1 MGVGYIQFVAR
12 ELLSRAD
19 FLIPQWL
26 PDGKR
31 VGDEWVARNPTRQD
45 AHLGSFKV
53 NLRTGEW
60 ADFATGE
67 KGTDLVS
74 VFAHLNHLSQGEA
87 AKRLAEA
94 HGLNNKPYS
103 ARSGAE
109 SKAMWK
115 PLAPIP
121 ANAPPPPQ
129 AHPKQ
134 GKPSRSWTYRNE
146 QGAVLCHVLRFDPPE
161 GKQIVPLTYCRN
173 EKGETAWRWQGLPK
187 PRPLYNLDQLNANPN
202 AVVVLTEGEKAADAA
217 AALFPEY
224 VTTTTLN
231 GAQSPHK
238 TDFTPLAGRTV
249 WLMPDNDKPGQ
260 SYVEKVAKLIPRG
273 SLFIL
278 NLEWLSK
285 KLGKQLS
292 EGYDLADAE
301 ADGLTAEDM
310 RQAIEEWQRAHEA
323 YHSPPEAEDIT
334 DLVQAQAFIND
345 FSALSKTKQR
355 DKLPSL
361 LEDKALS
368 FIEGVQ
374 HKDSNTYK

>member
-1 MGVGYIQFVAR
+1 VGCYH
-12 ELLSRAD
+12 
-19 FLIPQWL
+19 
-26 PDGKR
+26 GKR
-31 VGDEWVARNPTRQD
+31 VGDEWVTRNPTRQD

-60 ADFATGE
+60 ADFATEE

-74 VFAHLNHLSQGEA
+74 VFAYLNHLSQGEA

-94 HGLNNKPYS
+94 HGLNDKPYT

-109 SKAMWK
+109 GKAMWE
-115 PLAPIP
+115 PLTPIP

-134 GKPSRSWTYRNE
+134 GKPSRSWTYRNG
-146 QGAVLCHVLRFDPPE
+146 QGAAICHVLRFDPPE
-161 GKQIVPLTYCRN
+161 GKQILPLTYCRN
-173 EKGETAWRWQGLPK
+173 EKGKTAWCWRGLPE

-273 SLFIL
+273 GRI
-278 NLEWLSK
+278 
-285 KLGKQLS
+285 
-292 EGYDLADAE
+292 
-301 ADGLTAEDM
+301 
-310 RQAIEEWQRAHEA
+310 
-323 YHSPPEAEDIT
+323 
-334 DLVQAQAFIND
+334 
-345 FSALSKTKQR
+345 
-355 DKLPSL
+355 
-361 LEDKALS
+361 
-368 FIEGVQ
+368 
-374 HKDSNTYK
+374 